1 MAPGERPTRLSRHTS
16 RVLPNTAHHE
26 AENVSRA
33 SNHAH
38 VADKETVAFIRRT
51 LCARSS
57 EKSSAPTAASDERQD
72 QPLDELL
79 PPLTS
84 DNAVDVQ
91 LYAIIAVILSQ
102 FVQSW
107 YSRITTDSD
116 FVSEIVL
123 IIAHCTRGIEERL
136 RHVDLESLLLDELPL
151 VIKAHISA
159 VQTASDASCEQQCA
173 HAQPASIASIYH
185 SLRPHKALSPLP
197 IDDATTLAER
207 ENESDWS
214 QLLVSRIIPLVL
226 PPEDLVNP
234 CLNVLVSE
242 IFSEMIVRNAVL
254 EKSSQPW
261 LLWEGVTKVIYT
273 LRPVAQPRMETAAS
287 SINRLDQYGLLASAE
302 KGTGRET
309 RTTAGSAMTIV
320 TEGFWSCLQFAVL
333 TWALLRTFV
342 VALMQ
347 ASSIPPRPR
356 RLNAKSSSSPPD
368 GYQTSREFQPVPII
382 AMELWNCLGQ
392 LTCLQYR
399 MPWLTG
405 ILALLQWQLMHGP
418 GQLCSS
424 NSALDRLM
432 SAQIQ
437 KRLLS
442 PALLPPLLQAIRS
455 AVFPDNTIGPAR
467 VPPTI
472 DEVKE
477 IKRKC
482 TCAIVEV
489 IPDSVKRLYFATKDE
504 NEIKNDVQRT
514 LDVFADAYVNKHLL
528 VAALELIIVRLFPEL
543 AEPDISA

>member
-1 MAPGERPTRLSRHTS
+1 MALAISRPRI
-16 RVLPNTAHHE
+16 NG
-26 AENVSRA
+26 SRA
-33 SNHAH
+33 SSQAH

-51 LCARSS
+51 LCTKPSV
-57 EKSSAPTAASDERQD
+57 KSSAPTTVSDERQD

-91 LYAIIAVILSQ
+91 LYAIIAVTLGQ
-102 FVQSW
+102 FVQNW
-107 YSRITTDSD
+107 YGRITTDSD

-123 IIAHCTRGIEERL
+123 IVAHCTRGLEERL

-151 VIKAHISA
+151 VIKAHISGNA
-159 VQTASDASCEQQCA
+159 I
-173 HAQPASIASIYH
+173 IASIYH
-185 SLRPHKALSPLP
+185 SLRPHKALSPFP

-226 PPEDLVNP
+226 PPEDLMNP

-254 EKSSQPW
+254 EKSSQSW

-273 LRPVAQPRMETAAS
+273 LRPGVQPRMETAAS
-287 SINRLDQYGLLASAE
+287 SINRLDQYGLLASAD
-302 KGTGRET
+302 KAAGRE
-309 RTTAGSAMTIV
+309 
-320 TEGFWSCLQFAVL
+320 
-333 TWALLRTFV
+333 
-342 VALMQ
+342 
-347 ASSIPPRPR
+347 
-356 RLNAKSSSSPPD
+356 SPPD
-368 GYQTSREFQPVPII
+368 GYQTSREFQPVPIV
-382 AMELWNCLGQ
+382 AMKLWNCLGQ
-392 LTCLQYR
+392 LTRLQDR

-432 SAQIQ
+432 SAQLQ

-455 AVFPDNTIGPAR
+455 AVFPDNAFGPAR
-467 VPPTI
+467 IPPTS
-472 DEVKE
+472 DEAKE

-489 IPDSVKRLYFATKDE
+489 IPEAVKRPYFATKDE
-504 NEIKNDVQRT
+504 DEIKKDVERT
-514 LDVFADAYVNKHLL
+514 LDLFADAYINKHLL
-528 VAALELIIVRLFPEL
+528 AAALELIIVRLFPEL
-543 AEPDISA
+543 AEPDISR